1 MAKLFTRILFLYL
14 GLARWTTLGDWNLGE
29 AYLDALLNDQVP
41 QEGALAG
48 SSLVSLGNLK
58 YFFFVQV
65 Q

>member
-14 GLARWTTLGDWNLGE
+14 GLARWTTLGDWDLGE
-29 AYLDALLNDQVP
+29 AHLDALLNYQVP

-58 YFFFVQV
+58 
-65 Q
+65 